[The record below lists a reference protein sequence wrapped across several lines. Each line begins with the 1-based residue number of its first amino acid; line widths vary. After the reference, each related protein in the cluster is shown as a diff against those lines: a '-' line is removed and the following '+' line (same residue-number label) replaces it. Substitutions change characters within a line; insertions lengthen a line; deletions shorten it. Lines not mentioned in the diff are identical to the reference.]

1 MKLIKNTEN
10 RYIFSTKMNKSLAN
24 AIRRSSFMI
33 PIMAIDELAI
43 EKNDSPLY
51 DETLAHRVG
60 LVPLKM
66 TKDIKEDTILKL
78 KLNSKT
84 PGYIYSDSIK
94 GDAEIVYDNIPLT
107 LINENQEIKI
117 ICSTKVGRAIDHA
130 KFSSG
135 ILTYRALS
143 EVTLPKKYKEVI
155 SKLFSNKITEKGDKI
170 IIKDDSEKT
179 LVDFCLG
186 LCQKDKEEC
195 VVKDTGYLI
204 FDIESFGQIKAEE
217 IFKQSVTILKSEIKS
232 LKF

>member
-1 MKLIKNTEN
+1 MNIIKNTDK
-10 RYIFSTKMNKSLAN
+10 RYIFSAKMSKPLAN

-51 DETLAHRVG
+51 DETLAHRIG

-66 TKDIKEDTILKL
+66 TKDIKEDTVLKL

-84 PGYIYSDSIK
+84 AGYVYSDSIK
-94 GDAEIVYDNIPLT
+94 GDAEVIYDNIPLT
-107 LINENQEIKI
+107 FINENQEIKI
-117 ICSTKVGRAIDHA
+117 VCSTKVGRAIDHA

-143 EVTLPKKYKEVI
+143 EITLPKKYKETI
-155 SKLFSNKITEKGDKI
+155 AELFSNKITEKGDKI
-170 IIKDDSEKT
+170 VIKDDSEKSI
-179 LVDFCLG
+179 VDFCLG

-195 VVKDTGYLI
+195 NVKDTGSLV

-217 IFKQSVTILKSEIKS
+217 IFKQSVTILKSEIKA